1 MSAVQFDVPA
11 VVPADPTSN
20 TSDILVERVKATPS
34 LALFAVPDGDGW
46 RDVTAAEFH
55 REVIALAKGFAA
67 SGIQPGDKV
76 AFLARTTYDWTLVD
90 FALFFAGAVMVPVYE
105 TSSASQINWILTDSG
120 AVAMVVENATHAE
133 RVAEIRSEVP
143 LVREVWTMGTG
154 DLDSLRARGTEI
166 TDDEIERRRSLAN
179 SDDIATLIYTSGTT
193 GRTKGCDLTHNNFV
207 ELSRNSA
214 KALQEV
220 V

>member
-11 VVPADPTSN
+11 VVPADPTAN

-46 RDVTAAEFH
+46 RDITAAEFH
-55 REVIALAKGFAA
+55 REVLALAKGFAA

-76 AFLARTTYDWTLVD
+76 AFLARTTYNWTLVD

-105 TSSASQINWILTDSG
+105 TSSPSQINWILSDSG
-120 AVAMVVENATHAE
+120 AIAIVVESDVHAD

-143 LVREVWTMGTG
+143 LLREVWTMQSG
-154 DLDSLRARGTEI
+154 DLDTLRI
-166 TDDEIERRRSLAN
+166 VLDD
-179 SDDIATLIYTSGTT
+179 T
-193 GRTKGCDLTHNNFV
+193 C
-207 ELSRNSA
+207 
-214 KALQEV
+214 Q
-220 V
+220 